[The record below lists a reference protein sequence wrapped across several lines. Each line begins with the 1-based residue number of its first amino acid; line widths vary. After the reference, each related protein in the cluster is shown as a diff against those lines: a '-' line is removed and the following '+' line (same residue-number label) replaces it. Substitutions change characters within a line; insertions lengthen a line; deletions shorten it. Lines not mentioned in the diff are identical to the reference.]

1 MKKVYTDVAFDL
13 SSDKPTA
20 SYGESFT
27 ITLKASGIGAKPGL
41 KIPYRILNG
50 PSPYGS
56 DNLIID
62 FTYDR
67 DIDYYYLHV
76 ILTNPLG
83 ADELEVTQLNGPN
96 VNLEKI
102 SDTLYKYPNPLDR
115 IETYR
120 TFRAT
125 LKAYT
130 SDGDMVQ
137 GVRAFDFTY
146 SNEYGYFELDS
157 NLQSKKTFK
166 NKISL
171 LTPIDRLFNI
181 SLYYMPQ
188 YFTNVLFGNNY
199 TPPTPYPEIVNYNR
213 PKIKIEPVASSII
226 EGEDAVFKVSYEN
239 IRINYNLVYKYL
251 DTKDNFS
258 QEDFFTTNNLMY
270 NYVRIP
276 TTKLE
281 EGVSRTRY
289 VSLTIKDYPKITS
302 LIYVNK
308 AE

>member
-1 MKKVYTDVAFDL
+1 MRKVYDDVAFDL

-27 ITLKASGIGAKPGL
+27 ITLKASGVGAKPGL

-62 FTYDR
+62 FTYDK
-67 DIDYYYLHV
+67 DIDYYYLHI
-76 ILTNPLG
+76 ILANPLG
-83 ADELEVTQLNGPN
+83 ADELIVTQLNGPS
-96 VNLEKI
+96 VGLEKV
-102 SDTLYKYPNPLDR
+102 SDTLYKYKNPLDR
-115 IETYR
+115 QETFR

-125 LKAYT
+125 LNAYT
-130 SDGDMVQ
+130 SDGDMVK

-157 NLQSKKTFK
+157 TLQSKKTFK

-171 LTPIDRLFNI
+171 LTSIDRLFNI
-181 SLYYMPQ
+181 SLYYMPE

-213 PKIKIEPVASSII
+213 PKIKIEPISPNII
-226 EGEDAVFKVSYEN
+226 EGEDAVFKISYEN
-239 IRINYNLVYKYL
+239 IRKNYDIVYKYI
-251 DTKDNFS
+251 DTKDNFN
-258 QEDFFTTNNLMY
+258 QEDFFNTTTMMY
-270 NYVRIP
+270 NIIRIP
-276 TTKLE
+276 TTKLD
-281 EGVSRTRY
+281 EGVSTTRY
-289 VSLTIKDYPKITS
+289 VSIWIKDYPKITS

-308 AE
+308 AQ